1 MNYPSINIQGNIIS
15 SEVIDKIRSDEDF
28 KHQQAAAFGFEKG
41 VKVRDEI
48 GLAWSAARSYWQAFK
63 MKMERVAE
71 TTKTGT
77 TETRNLW
84 VLPLLSTLGYELEG
98 SRAEIVNDKSF
109 AISHRAAN
117 LKGLP
122 VHIMGINDNL
132 DQRRETGGPRL
143 SPHALAQEYINSTE
157 HVYALVCNG
166 RYLRLLR
173 DATRLVRLS
182 YLEFDLEKM
191 MEEELYA
198 DFAALFRLLH
208 ATRMPKQ
215 PDQATESYIEYYHQE
230 SLASGSRIREK
241 LSIAVENSIKELANG
256 FLKHP
261 ENNAI
266 VKHETIVDGDS
277 TVYADVV
284 LNGKLLTPADYY
296 LYQLRL
302 IYRLLFLI
310 VTEERNLVYPDTK
323 DEELQRKRNIYYDFY
338 SIERLRKLAA
348 KAHYVDGR
356 KHDLWEGLNSTFLL
370 FEKSHF
376 GDKLGI
382 KPLGSGLFS
391 PSALGE
397 LPTLKLD
404 NKTLLDVIRH
414 LTLFRSEQGHWVRVN
429 YSDLDVEEFGSVYE
443 GLLEFD
449 ATFISVAGKPAFTF
463 VEGTGRSSSGSHY
476 TPEELVKPLIKHSL
490 EYVIEDKLKQ
500 PNKEAA
506 LLSIKVCDVAC
517 GSGHIL
523 LSAARR
529 IATELA
535 RVRTN
540 EDQPTP
546 SAMRHAIRDVIKN
559 CIYGVDKNPL
569 AVELCKVALWLE
581 AHNPGEP
588 LNFLDHHIKC
598 GDAIVGLAHKE
609 ELQRGIADEAFKALP
624 GDDKDVSKTYLK
636 SNKEQR
642 EYRLKGQGSLDL
654 DANLNQGLNNVLQE
668 FQKFSQLPETTP
680 EEIEKK
686 SAVYNKLIHSGAL
699 QRLKTL
705 ADLQVAQFFIP
716 KTSTHK
722 DYLVTDANYFQYL
735 KGTKAVPTTIES
747 KTIALTADKR
757 FFHWFLEFPEV
768 FQYGGF
774 DCILGNPPYLGGTKI
789 STSYGVE
796 FLNYLY
802 THYNDASNR
811 CDFVAYFVRRD
822 FQIIKKA
829 GLLAL
834 ITTDA
839 ITSGDTLKGSLISIS
854 NQGGEIF
861 FAVKSIPW
869 PGKAATNVSLFS
881 IGKDSLG
888 KTKIL
893 NGKNV
898 IGITPKLEEGDNFL
912 MPFPISDSGKLNY
925 SLGIKTYNSG
935 FIIDKQQFDFLTKK
949 SPENKKVIHQWIDG
963 DYLNNAFEINPDNY
977 VINLN
982 THELSDAIESYKD
995 VIDYL
1000 KVSVKPE
1007 RDVLGNEKEW
1017 DKKFKKYWWQHA
1029 DKRVSFF
1036 SELSKNEN
1044 YFVIQ
1049 RAAKYLNF
1057 TQVKSDI
1064 QFSDNIVG
1072 LLTNWFQIA
1081 ILQSSLHS
1089 DWAWYYSKKTG
1100 GSTVRYSTKS
1110 CLDTFPFPIKVSTDK
1125 KSLEC
1130 IGESYHNHRKQ
1141 LMFQIQLGLTKT
1153 YNLFHSDTLRAVTAA
1168 EAGLEDKAFEKLVGK
1183 EAAQLRK
1190 HLAKTPGTIPFNEA
1204 VAGIEKLRK
1213 LHVQMDEA
1221 VLEAYGWQDIQ
1232 LRHNFY
1238 EVDYLPENDRIRYTI
1253 HPDARKEVLKRLL
1266 ELNHQIHEEEV
1277 KAGLW
1282 DKKGSS
1288 KKKAAAKAKQP
1299 IAQADLFSADKPL
1312 FAKTVNHQVQEGSKV
1327 TLGHTGGQRMKY
1339 AILPNAQKDILT
1351 TDGYKQ
1357 ILPTSGLAQVLLGKQ
1372 PGVKVEFGGNVYEV
1386 LEVV

>member
-15 SEVIDKIRSDEDF
+15 SEVIDKIRNDDDF
-28 KHQQAAAFGFEKG
+28 KHQQAAAFGFERG

-71 TTKTGT
+71 TTKSGT

-84 VLPLLSTLGYELEG
+84 VLPLLSTLGYELES
-98 SRAEIVNDKSF
+98 SRAEMVNDKSF
-109 AISHRAAN
+109 AISHRATN

-215 PDQATESYIEYYHQE
+215 SDQATESFIEYYHQE

-261 ENNAI
+261 DNKAI
-266 VKHETIVDGDS
+266 VKNETIVDGDT
-277 TVYADVV
+277 TVYTDVV

-376 GDKLGI
+376 GEKLGI

-414 LTLFRSEQGHWVRVN
+414 LTLFRSEHGHWVRVN

-624 GDDKDVSKTYLK
+624 GDDKEVARAYAKR
-636 SNKEQR
+636 NKVERDTRGQAT
-642 EYRLKGQGSLDL
+642 LDFDGNIGKGLE
-654 DANLNQGLNNVLQE
+654 NVLQE

-686 SAVYNKLIHSGAL
+686 SAAYNKLIHSGAL
-699 QRLKTL
+699 QRLKAL

-716 KTSTHK
+716 KTSANK

-735 KGTKAVPTTIES
+735 KGTKAVPTTIETR
-747 KTIALTADKR
+747 TIALTAEKR

-768 FQYGGF
+768 FQQGGF
-774 DCILGNPPYLGGTKI
+774 SCILGNPPYLWGNRI
-789 STSYGVE
+789 SSHFGDDYRK
-796 FLNYLY
+796 FLN
-802 THYNDASNR
+802 TNKPFINGNA
-811 CDFVAYFVRRD
+811 DFCCHFVDRIAT
-822 FQIIKKA
+822 IIEQN
-829 GLLAL
+829 GFFAL
-834 ITTDA
+834 ITTSSINETDNR
-839 ITSGDTLKGSLISIS
+839 TSSLEVLLERQFRI
-854 NQGGEIF
+854 NY
-861 FAVKSIPW
+861 ALPKVKW
-869 PGKAATNVSLFS
+869 PGKASLLVTLLALSRNNVKSKYIGSKQVDSISAFLDDSSLS
-881 IGKDSLG
+881 Q
-888 KTKIL
+888 TPEIL
-893 NGKNV
+893 KANENLSFKGVDTGGMGFVMSK
-898 IGITPKLEEGDNFL
+898 EEFL
-912 MPFPISDSGKLNY
+912 HLSKYDEYREYLFDYLNADTYLNEPAFKASGKIINVTGVNIKELNKLSHIEQVLIERVLPY
-925 SLGIKTYNSG
+925 RQTVKDKSSRENWWLYNRPRPNLYNAIKNLNCCLINGVVSKYNCFSFYNTKTVFTNAINVFAFDKHLYLAFLQSTIHGCWSDFLGSSLGITNRYNPTDCFETYPFPSQIYNSQEQALED
-935 FIIDKQQFDFLTKK
+935 IAKSYDVYRQQ
-949 SPENKKVIHQWIDG
+949 VM
-963 DYLNNAFEINPDNY
+963 
-977 VINLN
+977 
-982 THELSDAIESYKD
+982 
-995 VIDYL
+995 L
-1000 KVSVKPE
+1000 KV
-1007 RDVLGNEKEW
+1007 
-1017 DKKFKKYWWQHA
+1017 
-1029 DKRVSFF
+1029 
-1036 SELSKNEN
+1036 
-1044 YFVIQ
+1044 
-1049 RAAKYLNF
+1049 
-1057 TQVKSDI
+1057 
-1064 QFSDNIVG
+1064 
-1072 LLTNWFQIA
+1072 
-1081 ILQSSLHS
+1081 
-1089 DWAWYYSKKTG
+1089 
-1100 GSTVRYSTKS
+1100 
-1110 CLDTFPFPIKVSTDK
+1110 
-1125 KSLEC
+1125 
-1130 IGESYHNHRKQ
+1130 
-1141 LMFQIQLGLTKT
+1141 QLGLTKT
-1153 YNLFHSDTLRAVTAA
+1153 YNLFHSDTLRAITAT

-1190 HLAKTPGTIPFNEA
+1190 HLAKTPGTITFNEA
-1204 VAGIEKLRK
+1204 VAGIEKLRQ

-1232 LRHNFY
+1232 LRHDFY
-1238 EVDYLPENDRIRYTI
+1238 ELEYLPENDRIRYTI

-1288 KKKAAAKAKQP
+1288 KKKAAAKAPKAAKAKQP
-1299 IAQADLFSADKPL
+1299 TAQADLFEANTPL